1 MTANPCS
8 ELGISL
14 PWLPFKP
21 IRILNRLGHPDGV
34 SLAITLHLDLTK
46 ARTLKDNDSY
56 ACLELIFIFPI
67 YQGLRPHPP
76 LRLPRQPKARRPA
89 ATVLRRSPRHST
101 EKPIGNIDRSYSPPT
116 VVLSQVRRTDGRRRT
131 IHSRT
136 TPTPFSTA
144 PGHGCMKSL
153 AHTPHCRRAS
163 ERLAEVCP
171 RDTQT
176 SSPCPRPGSLRPS
189 TRLCAGVPPATPT
202 ALTTPPTS
210 TNLPCSIQFA

>member
-67 YQGLRPHPP
+67 YQAVPWDFSRMATTQITASGLYTRQTHWSKGQKADITKPPRPCSYLSWKSQETQESTLTFENSSSIVNAISASGSMDLPGSVLRGLPHTDSHKSYKDSLASPEGRECNAVK
-76 LRLPRQPKARRPA
+76 LRLR
-89 ATVLRRSPRHST
+89 
-101 EKPIGNIDRSYSPPT
+101 
-116 VVLSQVRRTDGRRRT
+116 VRRCGRPLWKR
-131 IHSRT
+131 
-136 TPTPFSTA
+136 
-144 PGHGCMKSL
+144 
-153 AHTPHCRRAS
+153 
-163 ERLAEVCP
+163 
-171 RDTQT
+171 
-176 SSPCPRPGSLRPS
+176 
-189 TRLCAGVPPATPT
+189 
-202 ALTTPPTS
+202 
-210 TNLPCSIQFA
+210 